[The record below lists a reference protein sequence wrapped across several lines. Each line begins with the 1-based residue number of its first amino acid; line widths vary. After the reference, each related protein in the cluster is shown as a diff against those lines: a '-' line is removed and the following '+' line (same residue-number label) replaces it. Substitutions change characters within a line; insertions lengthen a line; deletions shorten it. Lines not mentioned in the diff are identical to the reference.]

1 MFSLLAARHFPD
13 AKLARPDST
22 MNTGYYIYIYNI
34 CIHIYTCLQ
43 VLNIQFRFYNKLYI
57 IENLCQPSFAGFPLF
72 QIFPA
77 KMDWT
82 VGIGLALTAVAFLAL
97 TGLDAAV
104 EGVESTACTSHL
116 EQAVLMRALIV
127 FVVAMDQK
135 WNTSFVYVILIF
147 ESSIFGCQ
155 SFWSDAPTHR
165 KLKVWLFWI
174 RFEEM

>member
-1 MFSLLAARHFPD
+1 MPNSLGLIQ
-13 AKLARPDST
+13 LWIQ
-22 MNTGYYIYIYNI
+22 GIIYIIYMY
-34 CIHIYTCLQ
+34 IHIYTCLQ
-43 VLNIQFRFYNKLYI
+43 VLNIQFHICNKLYI
-57 IENLCQPSFAGFPLF
+57 FQNLCQPSFAGFLF

-127 FVVAMDQK
+127 FVGAMDQK
-135 WNTSFVYVILIF
+135 WNTSFVYVMLIF
-147 ESSIFGCQ
+147 ESSIFGRQ
-155 SFWSDAPTHR
+155 SFCAILRSDAPTHR

-174 RFEEM
+174 RYKEM